1 MSPWPKSTTDWP
13 ALAAA
18 AAAASHA
25 MMARKSFILVGRV
38 GAEEQNNK
46 KILLAAEMKYYFAKT
61 KQTRDPRESKGEKT
75 VKENEMQ
82 SIEPKRATVALQ
94 VFS

>member
-1 MSPWPKSTTDWP
+1 
-13 ALAAA
+13 
-18 AAAASHA
+18 
-25 MMARKSFILVGRV
+25 
-38 GAEEQNNK
+38 
-46 KILLAAEMKYYFAKT
+46 MKYFFAES
-61 KQTRDPRESKGEKT
+61 KQIRDPKESNGEKT